1 MHHDYSG
8 DLLQA
13 LIERN
18 LACSLH
24 PLMKYVTAVIV
35 FLVCSSTVANAQPAT
50 RVFLNG
56 IPTPVYFNDGDSFRV
71 LAGKFD
77 NTRAR
82 MAGFN
87 TLESY
92 GPVHIWGTWTAHE
105 LARYATLGTMNA
117 RRGVWR
123 CTSDLKRDGYGRILW
138 DCPDLAIDQ
147 VRKGLAH
154 AMTVTKKPAAEALRK
169 AQQEAIKHRRG
180 IWAHGVPDFIMTSTH
195 SASEWRGGRM
205 PYNRLVSS
213 ADGHSEKWKHR
224 VSFMECQTVCQPVP
238 DPDQAKIVA
247 SVQAMRAQAYLQSVL
262 KHYVD
267 AELVAMT
274 GQFAREGYVK
284 AFKEAAHRQP
294 IEQWLTRVS
303 ASGRLAT
310 SGKPSSCMVYV
321 DFKRRYG
328 GGKASCLRN

>member
-1 MHHDYSG
+1 
-8 DLLQA
+8 
-13 LIERN
+13 
-18 LACSLH
+18 
-24 PLMKYVTAVIV
+24 MKYVIAVILFV
-35 FLVCSSTVANAQPAT
+35 VSFSVTATAQTPT

-56 IPTPVYFNDGDSFRV
+56 VPTPVYFNDGDSFRV

-77 NTRAR
+77 NSRAR
-82 MAGFN
+82 MSGFN

-92 GPVHIWGTWTAHE
+92 GPVHLWGTWTADE
-105 LARYATLGTMNA
+105 LSRFATLGTMNA

-138 DCPDLAIDQ
+138 HCPDLAIDQ

-154 AMTVTKKPAAEALRK
+154 AMTVTKHPAAAALVK
-169 AQQEAIKHRRG
+169 AQNEAIKHRRG
-180 IWAHGVPDFIMTSTH
+180 IWAHGVPDFVMTSLH

-224 VSFMECQTVCQPVP
+224 VTFVECQSVCQPAP

-247 SVQAMRAQAYLQSVL
+247 AVQAVRKDAGL
-262 KHYVD
+262 KEILSNYVD
-267 AELVAMT
+267 AELVALT
-274 GQFAREGYVK
+274 TEFAREGHVK
-284 AFKEAAHRQP
+284 TFKSAAHRQP
-294 IEQWLTRVS
+294 IEKWLRRTH
-303 ASGRLAT
+303 ASGALAT
-310 SGKPSSCMVYV
+310 SGKPNSCMVYV

-328 GGKASCLRN
+328 GGKASCLR